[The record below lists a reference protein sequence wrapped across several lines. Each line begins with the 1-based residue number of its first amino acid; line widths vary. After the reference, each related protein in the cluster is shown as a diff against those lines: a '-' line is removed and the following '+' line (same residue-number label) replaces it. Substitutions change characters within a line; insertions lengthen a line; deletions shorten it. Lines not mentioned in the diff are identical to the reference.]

1 MNVPGAGGTIGLSQF
16 VTARKRNPSL
26 MIGGLGMIGAIQI
39 NKAPVNLDQVMP
51 LALLTGEYQPLVVAA
66 DFADQTAAVL
76 STSSRLIRARFHG
89 AGSRSAAPTTSCQAW
104 LSRLWAAMSV
114 R

>member
-1 MNVPGAGGTIGLSQF
+1 
-16 VTARKRNPSL
+16 

-39 NKAPVNLDQVMP
+39 NKAPVTLDQVMP

-66 DFADQTAAVL
+66 DSPIKSLQDLIAKFKADP
-76 STSSRLIRARFHG
+76 ARSPG
-89 AGSRSAAPTTSCQAW
+89 AGSRSAAPTTSCRVW
-104 LSRLWAAMSV
+104 LSRPRAATSA